1 MNKLKTFALTALVAA
16 LAACAATGSQ
26 SGTNS
31 YDTAAANTAAYSD
44 IAYVAGGDKQ
54 QKLDIYLPQNVKNAP
69 VVIFV
74 HGGGF
79 VSGTKSDAAKSNIAD
94 HVLVRNLLAN
104 GYAVAAVDYRT
115 APKHPFPAANEDI
128 ASAVKFLQANGAQY
142 NIDTKRIAIM
152 GESAGGNLS
161 EYTATTLGN
170 SAIKATVAFYA
181 PADLK
186 NVTAFRKA
194 DASCTAEKTDEAG
207 KLLGIDMNA
216 DVSPEELFLNAKLD
230 TDEFKTKGDQ
240 ASPLN
245 KVSAAT
251 PPVLMFHGTGD
262 CVVTIKHS
270 QEYLQALKAQN
281 IPAELVPMDGF
292 LHADSRF
299 YTTPAVTEKV
309 LAFLKQYL

>member
-1 MNKLKTFALTALVAA
+1 MKLKTLAFVVATATLTA
-16 LAACAATGSQ
+16 CATVEQ
-26 SGTNS
+26 NN
-31 YDTAAANTAAYSD
+31 YDPAQTNTATYSNL
-44 IAYVAGGDKQ
+44 AYVKNGVDA
-54 QKLDIYLPQNVKNAP
+54 QKLDIYLPENVKNAP
-69 VVIFV
+69 VVVFV

-79 VSGTKSDAAKSNIAD
+79 VSGTKSDAAQSNISD

-115 APKHPFPAANEDI
+115 APKNPFPAANEDV
-128 ASAVKFLQANGAQY
+128 AAAVKFLQTDGAQY
-142 NIDTKRIAIM
+142 GIDGTRIAIM

-161 EYTATTLGN
+161 EYTATTLGK

-186 NVTAFRKA
+186 NVTPFRKA
-194 DASCTAEKTDEAG
+194 DKTCTAEKVDEAG

-216 DVSPEELFLNAKLD
+216 SVSPEELFLNAKLG
-230 TDEFKTKGDQ
+230 TKAFNKKGDE

-245 KVSAAT
+245 KVSQNT
-251 PPVLMFHGTGD
+251 PPILMFHGTGD

-270 QEYLQALKAQN
+270 QEYLQALQAKN
-281 IPAELVPMDGF
+281 VPAELVPMDGF

-299 YTTPAVTEKV
+299 YITPSITEKV

>member
-1 MNKLKTFALTALVAA
+1 MKFKTLA
-16 LAACAATGSQ
+16 LAATIATLCACSTTGTS
-26 SGTNS
+26 TNH
-31 YDTAAANTAAYSD
+31 YDAAVTNTAAYSD
-44 IAYVAGGDKQ
+44 IAYVLNGDKQ
-54 QKLDIYLPQNVKNAP
+54 QKLDIYLPQNAKNAP
-69 VVIFV
+69 VVVFV

-79 VSGTKSDAAKSNIAD
+79 VSGTKKDAEKSNIND

-115 APKHPFPAANEDI
+115 APKHPFPAANKDV
-128 ASAVKFLQANGAQY
+128 AAAVKFLQEHGAQY
-142 NIDTKRIAIM
+142 NIDSKRIAIM

-186 NVTAFRKA
+186 NVTPFRKA
-194 DASCTAEKTDEAG
+194 DTSCTAEKVNEAG
-207 KLLGIDMNA
+207 KLLGIDLNA
-216 DVSPEELFLNAKLD
+216 KVSPEELFLNAKLG
-230 TDEFKTKGDQ
+230 TDKFKAKGDE

-245 KVSAAT
+245 KVSAST
-251 PPVLMFHGTGD
+251 PPILMFHGTGD

-281 IPAELVPMDGF
+281 IPTELVAMDGF
-292 LHADSRF
+292 LHADARF
-299 YTTPAVTEKV
+299 YTTPSVTEKV